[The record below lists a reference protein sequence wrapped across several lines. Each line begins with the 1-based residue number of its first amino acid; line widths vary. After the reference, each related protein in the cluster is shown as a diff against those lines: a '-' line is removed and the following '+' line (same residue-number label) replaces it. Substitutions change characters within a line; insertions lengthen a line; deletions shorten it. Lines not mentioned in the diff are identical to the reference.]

1 MIIFFFR
8 LVLCLFQR
16 DTRRLG
22 GCEKRVRR
30 ESACAYVCVC
40 VCKRMWQMC
49 ARGEADNIRNEG
61 NKSTGEVEK
70 GESGREPTRGT
81 SFKRHQMSANYKN
94 VHMCVYLYRRWDTA
108 IVNSHI
114 YLLHT
119 YVHMYV
125 HSHI

>member
-22 GCEKRVRR
+22 GCAKRVRR
-30 ESACAYVCVC
+30 ENACAYVCVCVC

-70 GESGREPTRGT
+70 GESGREPTRAHPSNGIKCQRT
-81 SFKRHQMSANYKN
+81 IK
-94 VHMCVYLYRRWDTA
+94 MCICVCIY
-108 IVNSHI
+108 IVDGIQQS
-114 YLLHT
+114 
-119 YVHMYV
+119 
-125 HSHI
+125 